1 MLSFDEKEFMA
12 EELRGLALRGKIEEV
27 VDEICREGYS
37 NLFWIGIGGTYAY
50 LSQMHHIIKS
60 HSRILSFA
68 EEAVEFAAAGNKQF
82 DKNSVVIIT
91 SVTGDTKEVNEAV
104 RIAREAGARV
114 IGFVGSLD
122 TPLGQSVT
130 YPVAC
135 VGALFYKLYYTAF
148 RFMYQ
153 AGDFPE
159 YEQFVKEMEK
169 LPQALLK
176 AKEEFDPA
184 AEKYAEAHG
193 MEPLT
198 YLIGAGNLWGYAYCY
213 AMCVLEECQ
222 WIRTKAVN
230 SGEFFHGTL
239 ELIEKGVNVLAFQ
252 GEDESRPLTDRAVR
266 FLERVTDKLT
276 VIDTRDY
283 ALEGISPEFRGILSP
298 MVMYQLC
305 ERMSKHLEEVRK
317 HPLELRRYYRR
328 LSY

>member
-1 MLSFDEKEFMA
+1 
-12 EELRGLALRGKIEEV
+12 
-27 VDEICREGYS
+27 
-37 NLFWIGIGGTYAY
+37 
-50 LSQMHHIIKS
+50 
-60 HSRILSFA
+60 
-68 EEAVEFAAAGNKQF
+68 
-82 DKNSVVIIT
+82 
-91 SVTGDTKEVNEAV
+91 
-104 RIAREAGARV
+104 
-114 IGFVGSLD
+114 
-122 TPLGQSVT
+122 
-130 YPVAC
+130 
-135 VGALFYKLYYTAF
+135 
-148 RFMYQ
+148 
-153 AGDFPE
+153 
-159 YEQFVKEMEK
+159 
-169 LPQALLK
+169 
-176 AKEEFDPA
+176 
-184 AEKYAEAHG
+184 

-230 SGEFFHGTL
+230 SGEFFQGTL